1 MTTTTGTTTRRSS
14 RPAKSCLIELP
25 LEIREHIHDCTG
37 DCVPLFT
44 LKWTRQRDILQF
56 MLNPVASTS
65 EAQKDKIIAILLER
79 WPSAAPFRI
88 DTVAEAAKN
97 RWVRTGD
104 ATAVTDEQ
112 FMELADETTRA
123 FVEAEGFSIRARR
136 YCHATITL
144 TTHSLVFDIGV
155 YERPGRGLLCV
166 DRELWKR
173 RRVR

>member
-1 MTTTTGTTTRRSS
+1 
-14 RPAKSCLIELP
+14 
-25 LEIREHIHDCTG
+25 
-37 DCVPLFT
+37 
-44 LKWTRQRDILQF
+44 